1 MACGCQERRVAIGK
15 AAAAVV
21 RGDVKAVSD
30 QARFV
35 VKSSVEDAASLLR
48 QKTTLARQRLMR
60 R

>member
-1 MACGCQERRVAIGK
+1 MPCACRERRVAIGK

-21 RGDVKAVSD
+21 RGDVKAVAD

-35 VKSSVEDAASLLR
+35 VRSSVEDATSLLR
-48 QKTTLARQRLMR
+48 QKTMLARQRLMR